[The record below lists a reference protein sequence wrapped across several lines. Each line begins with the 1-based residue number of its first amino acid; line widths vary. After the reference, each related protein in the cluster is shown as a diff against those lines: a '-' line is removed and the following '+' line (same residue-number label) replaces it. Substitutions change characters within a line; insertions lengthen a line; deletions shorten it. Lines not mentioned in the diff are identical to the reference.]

1 MRKGPSGCLPRAL
14 LGGFGKVTLT
24 KTAFFLRSEIATD
37 ATMVDALTLSAF
49 ENQPHSR
56 QTEGAIIRRLREA
69 GALSLSLVAQA
80 GTPPSPGPLVG
91 QVTFSPISILGDAP
105 NWYGLGPLSVV
116 PDWQGR
122 GVGAQLVLQGLRTLR
137 QRGAAGCV
145 VLGEPAYYGRFGF
158 HSTPALTLPD
168 APSGCFLVRPFARI
182 VPMGV
187 VSLHPAFDLAN
198 PADWSF
204 P

>member
-1 MRKGPSGCLPRAL
+1 MIAMRP
-14 LGGFGKVTLT
+14 
-24 KTAFFLRSEIATD
+24 AFFLRHEVAADVIA
-37 ATMVDALTLSAF
+37 VDALTLAAF
-49 ENQPHSR
+49 ESQPHSR

-80 GTPPSPGPLVG
+80 GTPSSPEPLVG
-91 QVTFSPISILGDAP
+91 QATFSPICITGDAP

-116 PDWQGR
+116 SDWQGK
-122 GVGAQLVLQGLRTLR
+122 GVGAKLVLQGLRTLR

-145 VLGEPAYYGRFGF
+145 VLGEPGYYGRFGF

-168 APSGCFLVRPFARI
+168 APPGCFLVRPFARI

-187 VSLHPAFDLAN
+187 VSLHPAFELAD